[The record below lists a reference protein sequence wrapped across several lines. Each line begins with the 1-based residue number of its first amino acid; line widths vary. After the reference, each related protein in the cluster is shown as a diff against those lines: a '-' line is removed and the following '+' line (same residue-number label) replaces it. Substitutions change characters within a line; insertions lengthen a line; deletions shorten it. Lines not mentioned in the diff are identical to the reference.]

1 MNANKIY
8 FGLIDVWKIILKE
21 TILENGNFWIFVDK
35 QSIQFRYS
43 VKHVDKGKTKP
54 IISWVA
60 NVLIL

>member
-21 TILENGNFWIFVDK
+21 TILENGNFRFFNK
-35 QSIQFRYS
+35 QSVQFRYS
-43 VKHVDKGKTKP
+43 VTHVNEGKTKP
-54 IISWVA
+54 IICGVA